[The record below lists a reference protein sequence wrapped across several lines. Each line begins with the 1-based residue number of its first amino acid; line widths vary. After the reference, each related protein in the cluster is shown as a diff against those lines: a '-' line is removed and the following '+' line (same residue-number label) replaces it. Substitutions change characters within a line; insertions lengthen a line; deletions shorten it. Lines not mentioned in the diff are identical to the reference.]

1 MKVEIPIEWYQIL
14 ERLARDRKAKFSQV
28 VSVAL
33 KEEECLGLPEVKESG
48 RKRAVN
54 LDLDVDEGKAVELIR
69 KYLFCK

>member
-14 ERLARDRKAKFSQV
+14 ERLARDKRAKFSDIV
-28 VSVAL
+28 GLAL
-33 KEEECLGLPEVKESG
+33 KGEECLGLPEVKQSG

-54 LDLDVDEGKAVELIR
+54 LGIDVDEGKAVELIR